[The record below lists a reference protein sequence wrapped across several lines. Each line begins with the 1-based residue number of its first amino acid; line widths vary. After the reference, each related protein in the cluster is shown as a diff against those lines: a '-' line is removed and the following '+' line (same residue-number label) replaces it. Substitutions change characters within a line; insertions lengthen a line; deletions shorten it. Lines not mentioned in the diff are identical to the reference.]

1 MYLEAEEK
9 PSGWDNN
16 WYYSSSYKSS
26 TSYVTKSWNQ
36 TDGFD
41 YLFNDDYFY
50 SLNGEEVTLLSYH
63 GNSLFVNIPRKIDDK
78 NVTTIK
84 GYCFYFDK
92 SATVNI
98 PREITIIEQLG
109 IELYGTSSSTKLTIN
124 CEAASE
130 PSGWDSYFA
139 YNSYQG
145 SSTYYITTYYN
156 KTLNY

>member
-1 MYLEAEEK
+1 MQNEEK
-9 PSGWDNN
+9 PSGWDDN
-16 WYYSSSYKSS
+16 WYYSSYSNSN

-50 SLNGEEVTLLSYH
+50 SVNVEEVTLLSYH

-98 PREITIIEQLG
+98 PKEVTTIEQLG
-109 IELYGTSSSTKLTIN
+109 IELYGTSSSIKLTVN
-124 CEAASE
+124 CEAPSR
-130 PSGWDSYFA
+130 PSGWDTYFA

-145 SSTYYITTYYN
+145 STSYITTFYN
-156 KTLNY
+156 KTLSY